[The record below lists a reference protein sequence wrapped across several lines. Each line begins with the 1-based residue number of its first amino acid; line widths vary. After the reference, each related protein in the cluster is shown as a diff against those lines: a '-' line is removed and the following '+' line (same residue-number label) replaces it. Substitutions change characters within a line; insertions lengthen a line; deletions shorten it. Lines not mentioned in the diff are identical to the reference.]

1 MDPNT
6 PPTPETDIDK
16 VPLTTV
22 QQWGG
27 QWRTLYEQK
36 RRLHDVS
43 IKHIVI
49 GQVFTLCVVMAVST
63 FLELHKAALLAIG
76 TTLLLYPALTET
88 LSSNAAVLSASVH
101 HDIENLPG
109 SRFWNIVASILK
121 TLFTTALAS
130 MVLGLLAGAIGA
142 VFFETAFSQTLLLGT
157 LSGTLTGLIGMPI
170 MLVST
175 FIARHVKANPDT
187 VTAPLETAIFSSLTL
202 GMIMV
207 VSRYLT

>member
-43 IKHIVI
+43 TKHIVI
-49 GQVFTLCVVMAVST
+49 GQVFTLFVVLAVST

-76 TTLLLYPALTET
+76 TTLLLYPALAEM

-109 SRFWNIVASILK
+109 SKLSSILATALK
-121 TLFTTALAS
+121 TLFTTILAS
-130 MVLGLLAGAIGA
+130 IVLGLLAGAVGA
-142 VFFETAFSQTLLLGT
+142 VFFETAFMQTLALAALSGT
-157 LSGTLTGLIGMPI
+157 LSGVIGMPI
-170 MLVST
+170 MLFAT
-175 FIARHVKANPDT
+175 FIVRHIKANPDT
-187 VTAPLETAIFSSLTL
+187 VTAPLETAVFSSLTL
-202 GMIMV
+202 GMIML